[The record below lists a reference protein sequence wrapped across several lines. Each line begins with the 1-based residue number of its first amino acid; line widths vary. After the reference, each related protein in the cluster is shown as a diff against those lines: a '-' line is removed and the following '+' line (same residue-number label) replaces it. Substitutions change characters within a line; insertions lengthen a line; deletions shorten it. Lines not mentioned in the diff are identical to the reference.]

1 MDNVGKLREHA
12 DWIDDFL
19 SRGPGRTPTVRLVR
33 VAEDLRRIANS
44 IDGREALHWWDADGS
59 EWCPISW
66 VDEQVDGQ
74 PWRVVRFVSV
84 GETSPIGDEVDV
96 DE

>member
-1 MDNVGKLREHA
+1 MNDVDKLREHA

-19 SRGPGRTPTVRLVR
+19 SRGPGRIPTVRLVR

-44 IDGREALHWWDADGS
+44 IDGRDGLHWWDDTGS

-66 VDEQVDGQ
+66 RDEGDES
-74 PWRVVRFVSV
+74 RVVRFYPV
-84 GETSPIGDEVDV
+84 ETLHTHAASPIGDEL
-96 DE
+96 